1 MAHATLSAV
10 QGKRRKAS
18 EVDLEQGTFV
28 ASMDSST
35 PGKIRLVRAKQ
46 PGDKLGLSSSTG
58 GTSVTPSVVG
68 LSSSSS
74 GINSARL
81 DATPLGKKPE
91 DGDSAPVV
99 KRLKLKLGG
108 ESIS

>member
-1 MAHATLSAV
+1 VLLVDNVVVV

-35 PGKIRLVRAKQ
+35 GKIRLVRAKQ
-46 PGDKLGLSSSTG
+46 PGDKLSSSTSGMG
-58 GTSVTPSVVG
+58 GHG
-68 LSSSSS
+68 LGGSTGS
-74 GINSARL
+74 GIHSARM
-81 DATPLGKKPE
+81 DATPLGKKE
-91 DGDSAPVV
+91 DDGATPVV

>member
-1 MAHATLSAV
+1 LVLTHV

-58 GTSVTPSVVG
+58 GTTAPGVAG
-68 LSSSSS
+68 LSSSCS